1 MWLGYQ
7 VKQDEFVGV
16 VLWYVVGNFVYV
28 EMNQIICYV
37 FSQFEVGDDFVMN
50 FVIIV
55 VVDIVVGMIF

>member
-28 EMNQIICYV
+28 EMNQIIRYV